1 MLFSSSHPKVKN
13 LKIIIVGAGE
23 VGFNIA
29 KRLSEEHK
37 QVIVIDKNQK
47 ALQKVQENLDVQTI
61 HGSGSSPSTLKTA
74 GIETANIF
82 LAVTDSDEINITATL
97 FAYALSPHIINLAR
111 IRNEEY
117 TSCPE
122 LIEKGPLNISM
133 LINPEEEVVRTIERL
148 LMLPDAVEYGEF
160 DGGRVRLVGIRVID
174 SPLID
179 QQLYNFRDIVNN
191 DGIMVAAISR
201 KKKLIIPT
209 GIDTIQ
215 KDDIVYFIYKSKNQK
230 ELLRVLNKSHGIINV
245 ACIVGGGNIGIR
257 LAKAFEQK
265 DIKVKLIDNNED
277 QCKKLANILNSTLVL
292 YGDGTDK
299 SLLKEEHIDQADTF
313 IAVTNN
319 EEVNILACLL
329 AKSLGV
335 EKVVTRVNK
344 SAYLPLIE
352 AVGINYNVSP
362 RSSAVNSILH
372 YIRQGGILS
381 TLTVGEEAAEII
393 EVLVPETSNLLK
405 NPISK
410 LNLPYG
416 ALLLTI
422 LRKNKSF
429 IPSGQTIIEPGDRI
443 VIICL
448 REIMNRVEQL
458 LTAPPLEESTS
469 IIL

>member
-1 MLFSSSHPKVKN
+1 MLFSPIRHKIEN

-23 VGFNIA
+23 VGFHIA
-29 KRLSEEHK
+29 QRLSEEHK
-37 QVIVIDKNQK
+37 QVIVIDTSQE
-47 ALQKVQENLDVQTI
+47 ALRRVQENLDVQTI

-74 GIETANIF
+74 GIETTNIF

-117 TSCPE
+117 ASYPE

-133 LINPEEEVVRTIERL
+133 LVNPEEEVVRTIERL
-148 LMLPDAVEYGEF
+148 LMLPGAVEYGEF
-160 DGGRVRLVGIRVID
+160 DGGRIRLVGIRVID
-174 SPLID
+174 GPLID
-179 QQLYNFRDIVNN
+179 QQLYHFRDIVNN

-201 KKKLIIPT
+201 QKKLIIPS

-215 KDDIVYFIYKSKNQK
+215 KDDVVYFIYKSKNQK

-245 ACIVGGGNIGIR
+245 ACIIGGGNIGVR
-257 LAKAFEQK
+257 LAKAFEQR
-265 DIKVKLIDNNED
+265 DIKVKLIDNNEAR
-277 QCKKLANILNSTLVL
+277 CKKLADRLNSTLVL

-299 SLLKEEHIDQADTF
+299 SLLEEEHIDQADAF
-313 IAVTNN
+313 IAVTSN

-335 EKVVTRVNK
+335 KEVVARVNK
-344 SAYLPLIE
+344 HAYLPLIE
-352 AVGINYNVSP
+352 ATGINHIVSP
-362 RSSAVNSILH
+362 RLSAVNSILH
-372 YIRQGGILS
+372 YIRQGGVLS
-381 TLTVGEEAAEII
+381 TLTVGGEAAEII

-405 NPISK
+405 KPISK
-410 LNLPYG
+410 LNFPHG

-422 LRKNKSF
+422 LRENKSF

-458 LTAPPLEESTS
+458 LTEPPLEESTS
-469 IIL
+469 VTL